1 VKKIRETLRLSSA
14 NLCGKIFVPLALVG
28 KKLFHKVP
36 QRRHKESQRVFN
48 SIKFI
53 RENLRVL
60 SSKISGKIFF
70 HHGGTETTE
79 KNREF
84 YLASLRLSVTIFL
97 LITIAITANSQSNI
111 QSLIDQGNQ
120 IYYSDPDSSY
130 ALCCGAEEE
139 AKKSAN
145 NEFTGS
151 IALCKARYLVL
162 VTDYQ
167 GAALQLNIAIQFFTI
182 KEDFV
187 NLSKAY
193 SLKSILL
200 DRIGEPEESTK
211 VLREAYLISKNHGD
225 RKGEISRLTNLT
237 LNFIEDSQADS
248 AYKYLL
254 ILETLRSDIKDESQ
268 YFVEQNLGLYYALI
282 NDHTKAI
289 YYYLRAK
296 LVSEKFDM
304 IDSQAT
310 ILARLSE
317 SYRNLNMLKEAEE
330 SGLESYHVCIDNGL
344 VFEERDAIEQL
355 ILVYELQQNFEMAF
369 EYRGKLIDADD
380 RINKLEKVQKLKEDE
395 YRLSLKDKENQLAQ
409 KELDIQAEKLETAEA
424 KSQSII
430 LGSIVFVVILV
441 LVFTVM
447 IYLRTKKLNRTI
459 ELSRIIL
466 EQKNR
471 EVNDSINYAKQ
482 IQDAIL
488 PPSKYYRSLF
498 KDIFVFYRPK
508 DIVAGDFFWFDKRDD
523 KIFFAAAD
531 CTGHGVPGAMVSVIC
546 HSALNR
552 SLNEFGLEKPAEIL
566 EKTSE
571 LVLDTFRK
579 SDRAVKDGMDVALCV
594 LDLKTNVLSFSGAN
608 NPVWIIKSITTEHLG
623 DIPAK
628 NLIVYDE
635 KVLVELKGDKQPV
648 GYAHKKK
655 SFTNQT
661 LQLEKGDTIYLS
673 TDGYIDQ
680 FGGDKGKKLKAKIFK
695 EKLLKI
701 QNNTLPEQH
710 EMIVS
715 VFDQWKGELEQVD
728 DVCVLGIRI

>member
-1 VKKIRETLRLSSA
+1 LKWAGSIVETCKFSFVKKLCEYLRSTAVTICEKSFATLRLCVKKSLRA
-14 NLCGKIFVPLALVG
+14 LRLCGENF
-28 KKLFHKVP
+28 FNHREHKV
-36 QRRHKESQRVFN
+36 
-48 SIKFI
+48 
-53 RENLRVL
+53 
-60 SSKISGKIFF
+60 
-70 HHGGTETTE
+70 GTEITE
-79 KNREF
+79 RNREYF
-84 YLASLRLSVTIFL
+84 LASLRLSV
-97 LITIAITANSQSNI
+97 ITILLTTISFTANSQSNI

-139 AKKSAN
+139 AKKSTT
-145 NEFTGS
+145 NEFAGS
-151 IALCKARYLVL
+151 IALCKARYMVL

-167 GAALQLNIAIQFFTI
+167 GAALQLNIAIQFFSF

-187 NLSKAY
+187 NLSKSY

-200 DRIGEPEESTK
+200 DRIGEKEESTK
-211 VLREAYLISKNHGD
+211 VLYEAYLISKNHGD
-225 RKGEISRLTNLT
+225 RKGEISRLTNMT
-237 LNFIEDSQADS
+237 LNFIEDNEADS

-268 YFVEQNLGLYYALI
+268 YFVEQNLGLYYAMI
-282 NDHTKAI
+282 DDHTKAI
-289 YYYLRAK
+289 YYYQRAK
-296 LVSEKFDM
+296 VVSETYEM
-304 IDSQAT
+304 QDSQAT
-310 ILARLSE
+310 ILARLAE
-317 SYRNLNMLKEAEE
+317 SYRELNMLKEAEE
-330 SGLESYHVCIDNGL
+330 AGLASYHVSIENSL
-344 VFEERDAIEQL
+344 IFEERDAIEQL
-355 ILVYELQQNFEMAF
+355 ILVFEAQQKFELAF
-369 EYRGKLIDADD
+369 EYRGRLIDVDD

-441 LVFTVM
+441 LAFTVM
-447 IYLRTKKLNRTI
+447 IYLRTKKLNQAI

-488 PPSKYYRSLF
+488 PPTKFYKNLF

-508 DIVAGDFFWFDKRDD
+508 DIVAGDFFWFDKRHD

-546 HSALNR
+546 HSALTR
-552 SLNEFGLEKPAEIL
+552 SLNEFGLENPAEIL

-579 SDRAVKDGMDVALCV
+579 SDREVKDGMDVALCV
-594 LDLKTNVLSFSGAN
+594 LDLKTKMLSFSGAN
-608 NPVWIIKSITTEHLG
+608 NPAWIIKSITTEFIG

-628 NLIVYDE
+628 NMIIYDQ
-635 KVLVELKGDKQPV
+635 KVLVELRGDKQPI
-648 GYAHKKK
+648 GFAHKKK

-661 LQLEKGDTIYLS
+661 LQLEIGDTIYLS
-673 TDGYIDQ
+673 TDGYVDQ
-680 FGGDKGKKLKAKIFK
+680 FGGDKGKKLKGKFFK

-701 QNNTLPEQH
+701 QNNTLSEQH

>member
-1 VKKIRETLRLSSA
+1 MKIFNHRVQGVLRRVSQSFFTLRPLL
-14 NLCGKIFVPLALVG
+14 LCGEYF
-28 KKLFHKVP
+28 FNHREHKV
-36 QRRHKESQRVFN
+36 
-48 SIKFI
+48 
-53 RENLRVL
+53 
-60 SSKISGKIFF
+60 
-70 HHGGTETTE
+70 GTEITE

-84 YLASLRLSVTIFL
+84 FLAPLRLSGRNTLRSLRLSLTFFL
-97 LITIAITANSQSNI
+97 LTTISFTTHSQSNI

-130 ALCCGAEEE
+130 ALCCDAEEE
-139 AKKSAN
+139 AKKTAN
-145 NEFTGS
+145 NEFAGN
-151 IALCKARYLVL
+151 IALCKARYMVL

-167 GAALQLNIAIQFFTI
+167 GAALQLNIAIQFFTY

-187 NLSKAY
+187 NLSKSY

-200 DRIGEPEESTK
+200 DRIGEKEESTK
-211 VLREAYLISKNHGD
+211 VLYEAYLISKNHGD
-225 RKGEISRLTNLT
+225 RKGEISRLTNMT
-237 LNFIEDSQADS
+237 LNFIEDNEADS

-254 ILETLRSDIKDESQ
+254 ILETLRSDIDDESR
-268 YFVEQNLGLYYALI
+268 YFVEQNLGLYYAMI
-282 NDHTKAI
+282 DDHTKAI
-289 YYYLRAK
+289 YYYQRAK
-296 LVSEKFDM
+296 VISETYDM
-304 IDSQAT
+304 QDSQAT
-310 ILARLSE
+310 ILSRLAE
-317 SYRNLNMLKEAEE
+317 SYRALNMLKEAEE
-330 SGLESYHVCIDNGL
+330 AGLASYDVSIENSL
-344 VFEERDAIEQL
+344 IFEERDAIEQL
-355 ILVYELQQNFEMAF
+355 ILVFEAEKKFELAF
-369 EYRGKLIDADD
+369 EYRGRLIDVDD

-441 LVFTVM
+441 LGFTVM
-447 IYLRTKKLNRTI
+447 IYLRTKKLNQAI

-488 PPSKYYRSLF
+488 PPTKYYKSLF

-579 SDRAVKDGMDVALCV
+579 SDREVKDGMDVALCV
-594 LDLKTNVLSFSGAN
+594 LDLKTNMLSFSGAN
-608 NPVWIIKSITTEHLG
+608 NPVWIIKSLNTEFIG
-623 DIPAK
+623 EVPAK
-628 NLIVYDE
+628 NLIIYDQ
-635 KVLVELKGDKQPV
+635 KVLVELRGDKQPI
-648 GYAHKKK
+648 GFAHKKK
-655 SFTNQT
+655 SFTNQS

-680 FGGDKGKKLKAKIFK
+680 FGGDKGKKLKGKFFK

-701 QNNTLPEQH
+701 QNNTLAEQN

-715 VFDQWKGELEQVD
+715 VFDEWKGELEQVD

>member
-1 VKKIRETLRLSSA
+1 MKKIREYLRIFSALIGGKTFAPLRLCCEYFFNHREHKVGTEITENYGKYFLAPLRLS
-14 NLCGKIFVPLALVG
+14 GK
-28 KKLFHKVP
+28 
-36 QRRHKESQRVFN
+36 N
-48 SIKFI
+48 T
-53 RENLRVL
+53 LR
-60 SSKISGKIFF
+60 
-70 HHGGTETTE
+70 
-79 KNREF
+79 
-84 YLASLRLSVTIFL
+84 SLRLSVTFFL
-97 LITIAITANSQSNI
+97 LTTISFTTHSQSNI

-145 NEFTGS
+145 NEFAGN
-151 IALCKARYLVL
+151 IALCKARYMVL

-167 GAALQLNIAIQFFTI
+167 GAAMQLNIAIQFFSY

-200 DRIGEPEESTK
+200 DRIGEKEESTK
-211 VLREAYLISKNHGD
+211 VLYEAYLISKNHGD

-237 LNFIEDSQADS
+237 LNFIEDNQADS

-254 ILETLRSDIKDESQ
+254 ILETLRSDIDEESR

-282 NDHTKAI
+282 DDHTKAI
-289 YYYLRAK
+289 YYYQRAK
-296 LVSEKFDM
+296 VVSEKYGM
-304 IDSQAT
+304 QDSQAT
-310 ILARLSE
+310 ILSRLAE
-317 SYRNLNMLKEAEE
+317 SYRELNMLKEAEE
-330 SGLESYHVCIDNGL
+330 AGLASYHVSIENSL
-344 VFEERDAIEQL
+344 IFEERDAIEQL
-355 ILVYELQQNFEMAF
+355 ILVFEAQQKFELAF
-369 EYRGKLIDADD
+369 EYRGRLIDVDD

-424 KSQSII
+424 NTQSII
-430 LGSIVFVVILV
+430 LGAIVFVVILV
-441 LVFTVM
+441 LGFTVM
-447 IYLRTKKLNRTI
+447 IYLRTKKLNQAI

-488 PPSKYYRSLF
+488 PPTKYYKSLF

-552 SLNEFGLEKPAEIL
+552 SLNEFGLENPAEIL

-579 SDRAVKDGMDVALCV
+579 SDREVKDGMDVALCV

-608 NPVWIIKSITTEHLG
+608 NPAWIIKALTTEFIG

-628 NLIVYDE
+628 NLIIYDQ
-635 KVLVELKGDKQPV
+635 KVLVELRGDKQPI
-648 GYAHKKK
+648 GFAHKKK

-680 FGGDKGKKLKAKIFK
+680 FGGDKGKKLKGKFFK

-701 QNNTLPEQH
+701 QNNTLAEQN

-715 VFDQWKGELEQVD
+715 VFDEWKGELEQVD

>member
-1 VKKIRETLRLSSA
+1 MKKIREYLRIFSALIGGKTFAPLRLCCEYFFNHREHKVGTEITENYGKYFLAPLRLS
-14 NLCGKIFVPLALVG
+14 GK
-28 KKLFHKVP
+28 
-36 QRRHKESQRVFN
+36 N
-48 SIKFI
+48 T
-53 RENLRVL
+53 LR
-60 SSKISGKIFF
+60 
-70 HHGGTETTE
+70 
-79 KNREF
+79 
-84 YLASLRLSVTIFL
+84 SLRLSVTFFL
-97 LITIAITANSQSNI
+97 LTTISFTTHSQSNI

-145 NEFTGS
+145 NEFAGN
-151 IALCKARYLVL
+151 IALCKARYMVL

-167 GAALQLNIAIQFFTI
+167 GAAMQLNIAIQFFSY

-200 DRIGEPEESTK
+200 DRIGEKEESTK
-211 VLREAYLISKNHGD
+211 VLYEAYLISKNHGD

-237 LNFIEDSQADS
+237 LNFIEDNQADS

-282 NDHTKAI
+282 DDHTKAI
-289 YYYLRAK
+289 YYYQRAK
-296 LVSEKFDM
+296 VVSEKYGM
-304 IDSQAT
+304 QDSQAT
-310 ILARLSE
+310 ILSRLAE
-317 SYRNLNMLKEAEE
+317 SYRELNMLKEAEE
-330 SGLESYHVCIDNGL
+330 AGLASYHVSIENSL
-344 VFEERDAIEQL
+344 IFEERDAIEQL
-355 ILVYELQQNFEMAF
+355 ILVFEAQQKFELAF
-369 EYRGKLIDADD
+369 EYRGRLIDVDD

-430 LGSIVFVVILV
+430 LGAIVFVVILV
-441 LVFTVM
+441 LAFTVM
-447 IYLRTKKLNRTI
+447 IYLRTKKLNQAI

-488 PPSKYYRSLF
+488 PPTKYYKSLF

-552 SLNEFGLEKPAEIL
+552 SLNEFGLENPAEIL

-579 SDRAVKDGMDVALCV
+579 SDREVKDGMDVALCV

-608 NPVWIIKSITTEHLG
+608 NPAWIIKALTTEFIG

-628 NLIVYDE
+628 NLIIYDQ
-635 KVLVELKGDKQPV
+635 KVLVELRGDKQPI
-648 GYAHKKK
+648 GFAHKKK

-680 FGGDKGKKLKAKIFK
+680 FGGDKGKKLKGKFFK

-701 QNNTLPEQH
+701 QNNTLSEQN

-715 VFDQWKGELEQVD
+715 VFDEWKGELEQVD